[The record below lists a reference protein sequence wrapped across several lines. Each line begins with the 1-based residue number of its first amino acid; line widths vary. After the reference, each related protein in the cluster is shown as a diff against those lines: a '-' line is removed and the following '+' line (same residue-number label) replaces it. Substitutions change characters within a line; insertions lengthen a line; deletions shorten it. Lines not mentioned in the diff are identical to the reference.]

1 MKKFDTFK
9 TLAQG
14 VKSFV
19 AMLLVTVMAVGSVFA
34 QTSVTTTFSE
44 NGYGNGDAVTSV
56 VMDQNITLTFDQG
69 TNANNAPK
77 YYNTGSALRLYGGN
91 TMTVVPAQG
100 VTITGLAISF
110 STGEGTNALTYSVDG
125 TDMGSFTTPV
135 DNITATSG
143 VTVTVGGT
151 SGHRRFASVT
161 VTYSTSSTPPTPPVV
176 TVAAPVITPATG
188 TYMVAQNVTITSE
201 TAGATIYY
209 TIDGTEPTSAST
221 LYTAPITVGTTTTV
235 KAIAIVGADASSVT
249 TADYSF
255 PTIVANVAAFKT
267 QTSTTEVFKI
277 NSDLT
282 VIYQNEAKNATYVQ
296 DASGAIYIY
305 GTTQEYHPGDV
316 ISGGVVGKY
325 KDYNGL
331 IELLPECTDQWA
343 AGTAGTA
350 VAPVV
355 ATLAQ
360 IAADYSAYESKLVK
374 VENIT
379 FTQNKTFATTGSK
392 ENVSITQ
399 GDVTSG
405 FQVRNDLKT
414 LSTTVAAGDVATI
427 TGLVIRYNTTIQI
440 VPRSNDDIEFVVGP
454 ATLPLTVNFE
464 SGDAGSRGWVLDNGT
479 ATNKWYIG
487 QAAGFDNSKLFVS
500 NNGSTNKYDI
510 TSSSTAI
517 AYRDVVIPA
526 VGAILTFDY
535 RVNGEGN
542 YDYLRVDLVQN
553 NAITNV
559 GRFSGSNDWGTCN
572 FTVPASMAGNAR
584 LQFTWVNDGNGGA
597 QFPAAVDN
605 ISMIETPC
613 VQPTGLAANVTGTNA
628 TITWT
633 PGATTQS
640 AWTFQ
645 YKLRNHS
652 DWYTVNATTPT
663 VNLTGLQGN
672 SNYDMRVQA
681 NCGSDAS
688 EWTTGSFVV
697 ACQNEVVTVAPGN
710 DTIGSGTTTDS
721 YLPFY
726 GTYNYSYTQ
735 QIVDAADINADTGNI
750 YSISFNCVS
759 APTKTGTTG
768 NIKIWLAN
776 TDKTTFASSTDYVDP
791 TTLTLVKEVTGTYE
805 FTTGWNTFTFATPF
819 AYTGGN
825 LLVAYYEGVDD
836 WTNMSFYA
844 HSTSTAK
851 SIYHYD
857 DDGDN
862 VSYTSPA
869 TAAGSSYGSGTKSV
883 VSNLILNMDLTQREC
898 QDQISCVA
906 PDSLKITNETASGAD
921 LSWVAADASQTAFI
935 VEYKKVSETA
945 WTAQNVTGTSYTLTG
960 LDQFS
965 DYMVKVKA
973 NCGENNH
980 STNIEGSFTT
990 SGNCPNI
997 TNLEYSNVSNSTTLT
1012 WNAGGSETD
1021 WLVQFKPTSASDNE
1035 WVSINVTAVSMTTFG
1050 GLIGNTDYEARV
1062 KALCGTDSSQWVTVN
1077 FTSGC
1082 APYSVPFVETF
1093 GAYSMPTCW
1102 TGEDFSFNSGY
1113 SRATVA
1119 DAYMITPPIN
1129 IPSAGT
1135 TYLSFD
1141 VEAGGAY
1148 TVLAS
1153 YRGTRADRFA
1163 EIYSGQAGSRQT
1175 VIIPLADIYKG
1186 KATNFKIVNGNGTQ
1200 TFYNVKVN
1208 QCPFEPSNL
1217 TVSNVTE
1224 TSLDL
1229 NWDADPQATNF
1240 EVQYGAKDFALGT
1253 GTTLTATTNTV
1264 NITGLTYNN
1273 YYDFYV
1279 RTQCSDDNSAWVGPL
1294 TAKVEIAIIMGE
1306 QTSAQTCMGVLY
1318 DNGGP
1323 DGSYAN
1329 DSEDKITIT
1338 PATPNS
1344 LIRLQGDYNTES
1356 VSYDYIVVYDG
1367 VDGNATQIAKVGGT
1381 GTLDVTASNH
1391 AGALTVV
1398 FVSDGS
1404 VNRAGFA
1411 FNISCVPAPT
1421 CSNPQNVKFQ
1431 GANSTLTWAAGDWG
1445 TPVSYN
1451 VRYGLVGG
1459 TLQETNTT
1467 ATSLQLTGL
1476 TNNTDYTFSVQ
1487 AVCGT
1492 NDTSDWV
1499 TITATTPCIENLPY
1513 SNDFETFTNQSTVPD
1528 CWAKIGSG
1536 TIMMNNS
1543 TTYSHS
1549 GSYAMRFSGA
1559 TSNTVALPMFTSN
1572 NVLLSFYTRPES
1584 FTNNY
1589 CGEFDLGLVDEADN
1603 FTVLE
1608 TYVYSEFS
1616 SNVKKERAIQIP
1628 LGSRIA
1634 MRHRPTS
1641 TSWYWFVDDVNV
1653 EEIPTCGVPTVTVTD
1668 AVATITP
1675 HATYGTPQSYEV
1687 KIGETVMN
1695 VTAAT
1700 PTTTV
1705 NLSTLFNLTPSTSY
1719 SVTVRAVCGATDKSN
1734 WTGAE
1739 TFVTPCV
1746 ALTLPYYEDF
1756 DNYQGTTS
1764 VSTQVMPNCWERKFT
1779 GTSTA
1784 YGAGVYNNSLY
1795 STSGINTLHLYNYYN
1810 TNTTSTAYGDVYAVL
1825 PEMTGSLNTMMLS
1838 FNAHTYATTSTYYFT
1853 RFDVGVVTDP
1863 DHPETTFTP
1872 YQHYELNNGVSQPM
1886 NIPFDTYTG
1895 AAGRIAFRMVMNDI
1909 PSDYPTSNTY
1919 GYNHLYVDNLVVSA
1933 IATCNVP
1940 SISVK
1945 GTTATITPNAI
1956 GGTPASYELRI
1967 GTDTYTTT
1975 STTVNLTQAFPNLQY
1990 STTYEVEVRANCGS
2004 NSMSDWSVPVPF
2016 TMPCAPMTLPYFQ
2029 DFESYTGSTSITSTS
2044 FVPDCWNRTYTGTSS
2059 SYGTAVYTSTAT
2071 STYATNGIS
2080 CLRLYQYAPT
2090 TYANTHDPTY
2100 GDVYSIMPQFNGNIS
2115 DLAMSF
2121 NLRSYTT
2128 TATTYICKFDVGVVT
2143 DAGNPETSFTP
2154 VQQVTLANSSR
2165 DHVQVSFAN
2174 YSGPAGRIAFRMLLS
2189 DFTGSQIYNHAYI
2202 DDIVVSAG
2210 PCHIPGITVV
2220 GADAT
2225 ITPMAGTPTGYE
2237 LQIGNETQTTT
2248 STTVDLMQL
2257 FPSLQQLSDYQV
2269 RVRAICGTDYSD
2281 WSEYVDFTTPCAV
2294 KQVPFFEDFDSYTGT
2309 TSFSTQV
2316 IPDCWNRTFTGT
2328 STSYGWGIYAGTA
2341 STNPFQGTN
2350 SLRLYNYNVTAS
2362 SSTSLTYGSAYVVLP
2377 KLNTPINQLMISLD
2391 AARQVSTTTYGS
2403 YFEVGVVTNPYD
2415 PDATFTPITGIVSV
2429 PTGGTHYDLPLSAAT
2444 VTNGYIA
2451 LHAPKW
2457 TSPRTTGTYNYVY
2470 IDNLSVTV
2478 IPTCM
2483 RPTLE
2488 VNAGVATI
2496 TPQTPGTPVSFELQI
2511 GNTVETVPATTTT
2524 VDLITLFGLDL
2535 STPYSVRAR
2544 MNCTGND
2551 NSEWTD
2557 WVDFNTPACVGG
2569 ASVEFDGTSNNSYIP
2584 TYTYYDYS
2592 YSQQIYL
2599 SSEINAPNGGQIKSL
2614 AFQVNTPQSTNPRD
2628 LKIYL
2633 SHTNVTNF
2641 PNSTANGLSDQSW
2654 LPIANAQLVYT
2665 GTYTF
2670 AQAGWNEIIFDT
2682 PFNYNGTDNLA
2693 IIVDDNTGDDP
2704 NTVSFKVHTTYSTGT
2719 TTTYRTIRKYQMTT
2733 DIDPTNLSGI
2743 TPVAQTTRSNVKFD
2757 ICPPVTCYE
2766 PENLTVSNLHDSSAV
2781 VTWAANSN
2789 NAATATYVLEYR
2801 SENDAA
2807 WTVVPVSGFT
2817 YSLTGLTPSTNYV
2830 VRVKTDCGGGDEST
2844 YAKANF
2850 TTLCPHGYYDEN
2862 GLKVICPDA
2871 NELVILNMS
2880 NFKDACE
2887 IDGPVTITV
2896 KNLGYEPVTT
2906 FTAFYTLN
2914 DGTPVTETVTPST
2927 PLALLD
2933 EYTHTFATM
2942 PVFVSGTNAVKAWA
2956 TIATMGT
2963 ETLTSNV
2970 FMLNPETV
2978 PYVEDFTSVQV
2989 NHGWN
2994 AIDVNND
3001 GVTMNVNW
3009 GEVVYTYNDQAAAND
3024 WIMSPCVEI
3033 LTPGTYTVAYDYA
3046 AESVLPESFEVFY
3059 GNGAHIA
3066 DMTSAVATH
3075 NFSGTTV
3082 NHAKYNINITTPGIY
3097 NFGFHATSPAGAMGF
3112 SIDNFSVKPVI
3123 NVTVTSSV
3131 NGTVSPSGV
3140 VQVPYEENLT
3150 ITIVPAPMYHVYGVW
3165 VDGTQVV
3172 PEDANGANLMLY
3184 TLENVT
3190 AEHTIFVDYKLTF
3203 HIIKQAVNYR
3213 PDLYPNVNG
3222 GHFIPAA
3229 TDTLLDNSPFTVYFE
3244 AEDHYHFNKLELG
3257 VMTPN
3262 DLTNV
3267 TADVMPV
3274 GNGVYS
3280 YTLDTLRV
3288 ANYYVIATF
3297 RKDTVNIHYNILTG
3311 KGYVDASDELTAPT
3325 QYDTWIDY
3333 EGNHTSS
3340 IVPATGY
3347 YLVDV
3352 DGNGP
3357 VLPQPFNNVTT
3368 TQNVNVKFGFNVT
3381 AEVTNYYATN
3391 LGSNE
3396 IRGTITPTSAL
3407 VAEGDALTLTGTV
3420 QNHFH
3425 LESFLIDGVENIQNV
3440 TINNDGTFS
3449 YTFAEVHGN
3458 YHVNAIVK
3466 IDTFCI
3472 KYNVAGGLAII
3483 DNEPTT
3489 TDPAT
3494 RTICFNYFD
3503 SWMSSF
3509 APVAGYEIIEIN
3521 VDSVNYGFHDD
3532 YLFENISTNHVVN
3545 ITVVPK
3551 TIVIDV
3557 NGYGNGTVSNDTVVT
3572 YDPNFV
3578 YQFTAVPATGH
3589 HIVSIMRNNVNIP
3602 VANPEAGYA
3611 ENLVN
3616 ITESQNIVVYFAAN
3630 EYVVTATTHNGG
3642 IITPAGA
3649 TTYTYGSTPV
3659 YTITPNAG
3667 YHISDVKVNGVS
3679 VGAVT
3684 SYTFP
3689 AITADQTIEAEFAAN
3704 IYTVTVNPVT
3714 NGTITGPAASY
3725 SYGATPTYTITPA
3738 TGYYIVDVTVDG
3750 QSVGAVSTYTFAP
3763 ITGNHTIGATFAQL
3777 TYTINAIAGNGGTIT
3792 PAGATVVNYGA
3803 NQSYTIAAATGYHI
3817 DNVFVDG
3824 VSVGAVASYS
3834 FSNVTADH
3842 TISATFAANTFVVTV
3857 NQPQNGSI
3865 APGTQTV
3872 VYGATP
3878 TFTITPNVGY
3888 TVAAIT
3894 LNGTNVMSN
3903 AVQVGNA
3910 YSYTLPAVTANAT
3923 LTATINAITHTI
3935 VASAGSNGS
3944 INPSG
3949 SATVNHGDNKS
3960 YTITPNAGYEIDKV
3974 FVDGINMG
3982 AVGTYTFV
3990 NVVHNHTINATFKQI
4005 VCDVPSNLYTINI
4018 DTTSATFTWYHAG
4031 AQSYDVRYKAQGSTG
4046 AFNEANVTTNLY
4058 NATGLQPNTTY
4069 VWQVR
4074 AHCAANIT
4082 SEWSNAMV
4090 FRTKSVPEIDHTGVE
4105 NHVKDLVRVYASQN
4119 NVYITNDNGVRIDNV
4134 AIYDVYGKLIYTGKV
4149 NSNTEVISLNVATGT
4164 YMVRLSTENGMANY
4178 KVLITK

>member
-9 TLAQG
+9 TLTQG

-19 AMLLVTVMAVGSVFA
+19 AMLLVTVMAVGSVIA
-34 QTSVTTTFSE
+34 QTTVTTTFSQSGYE
-44 NGYGNGDAVTSV
+44 NAQAITTV
-56 VMDQNITLTFDQG
+56 VMDQNITLTFGQG

-77 YYNTGSALRLYGGN
+77 YYNTGTAIRLYPGN
-91 TMTVVPAQG
+91 FMTVVPAQG
-100 VTITGLAISF
+100 VTITDVTLTFGS
-110 STGEGTNALTYSVDG
+110 GDGTNALTYTVDG
-125 TDMGSFTTPV
+125 NSSTTLSGISATNNVTVTEEGSSGHRRV
-135 DNITATSG
+135 AG
-143 VTVTVGGT
+143 VTVTYT
-151 SGHRRFASVT
+151 
-161 VTYSTSSTPPTPPVV
+161 TSSTPV
-176 TVAAPVITPATG
+176 TVATPVITPATG
-188 TYMVAQNVTITSE
+188 TYMVAQNVAITCE
-201 TAGATIYY
+201 TAGANIYY
-209 TIDGTEPTSAST
+209 TIDGSTPDANST
-221 LYTAPITVGTTTTV
+221 LYTAPIAVGTTTTV
-235 KAIAIVGADASSVT
+235 KAIAISGTDASSVAT
-249 TADYSF
+249 STLTF

-267 QTSTTEVFKI
+267 QTSTTELFSI

-282 VIYQNEAKNATYVQ
+282 VIYQSADKKATYVQ
-296 DASGAIYIY
+296 DATGALYIY
-305 GTTQEYHPGDV
+305 GTTKEYQAGDV
-316 ISGGVVGKY
+316 ISGGIFGKY
-325 KDYNGL
+325 SLYNGL
-331 IELLPECTDQWA
+331 TELVPQNYNEWP
-343 AGTAGTA
+343 AGVAGTA
-350 VAPVV
+350 VEPVV

-360 IAADYSAYESKLVK
+360 IQADYDAYESKLVK
-374 VENIT
+374 VENVT
-379 FTQNKTFATTGSK
+379 FTEAKQFTTTAIQNAAIS
-392 ENVSITQ
+392 Q

-405 FQVRNDLKT
+405 FQVRNAFKT
-414 LSTTVAAGDVATI
+414 LSTSVAANDVATV
-427 TGLVIRYNTTIQI
+427 TGLVIKYNTTIQI
-440 VPRSNDDIEFVVGP
+440 LPRSNDDLEFQVGP
-454 ATLPLTVNFE
+454 ATLPLNATFE
-464 SGDAGSRGWVLDNGT
+464 SGDPGSRGWVLDNGT

-510 TSSSTAI
+510 NSSSTAI

-526 VGAILTFDY
+526 AGAILTFDY
-535 RVNGEGN
+535 RVLGEGN
-542 YDYLRVDLVQN
+542 YDYLKVDLVQGTTT
-553 NAITNV
+553 TNV
-559 GRFSGSNDWGTCN
+559 GKFSGSNDWATCN
-572 FTVPASMAGNAR
+572 FSVPASMAGNAR
-584 LQFTWVNDGNGGA
+584 LQFTWVNDGNGGQ

-605 ISMIETPC
+605 INLIETPC
-613 VQPTGLAANVTGTNA
+613 VQPTDLAASVTGANA

-633 PGATTQS
+633 PGATTQT

-645 YKLRNHS
+645 YKLHNHS

-688 EWTTGSFVV
+688 DWTTGTFVV
-697 ACQNEVVTVAPGN
+697 DCQNPEVTVAPTDN
-710 DTIGSGTTTDS
+710 MIGSGTTTDG

-726 GTYNYSYTQ
+726 GTYNYAYTQ
-735 QIVDAADINADTGNI
+735 QIIDSADINAPADTI
-750 YSISFNCVS
+750 FSISFNCVS

-776 TDKTTFASSTDYVDP
+776 TTKETFASNTDYVDP
-791 TTLTLVKEVTGTYE
+791 TTLTQVVEVPGTYE
-805 FTTGWNTFTFATPF
+805 FTTGWNTFTFNTPF
-819 AYTGGN
+819 VYTGGN
-825 LLVAYYEGVDD
+825 LLVAYYEGVGD
-836 WTNMSFYA
+836 WTGITFYV
-844 HSTSTAK
+844 HSTTGTKA
-851 SIYHYD
+851 IYHYND
-857 DDGDN
+857 TESN
-862 VSYTSPA
+862 VTYTDPVNN
-869 TAAGSSYGSGTKSV
+869 TGTKGTKSV
-883 VSNLILNMDLTQREC
+883 VNNLKLNMNIPTVNCLDV
-898 QDQISCVA
+898 ISCVA
-906 PDSLKITNETASGAD
+906 PDSLEISNVTASGAD
-921 LSWVAADASQTAFI
+921 LSWVAGAANQTAFI
-935 VEYKKVSETA
+935 VEYKKVDETT

-973 NCGENNH
+973 NCGENDH
-980 STNIEGSFTT
+980 STNIEGTFTT

-1012 WNAGGSETD
+1012 WNAGGSETE
-1021 WLVQFKPTSASDNE
+1021 WLVQFKPTSAGDNE

-1082 APYSVPFVETF
+1082 APYSVPFEETF

-1135 TYLSFD
+1135 TYLTFD
-1141 VEAGGAY
+1141 VEAGGTY

-1163 EIYSGQAGSRQT
+1163 EIYSGQAGSRET
-1175 VIIPLADIYKG
+1175 VIIPLTDLYKG
-1186 KATNFKIVNGNGTQ
+1186 KATNFKIINGNGTQ

-1217 TVSNVTE
+1217 NVSNVTE
-1224 TSLDL
+1224 NSLDL

-1240 EVQYGAKDFALGT
+1240 EVQYGAKDFVLGT

-1264 NITGLTYNN
+1264 NITGLTYNEQ
-1273 YYDFYV
+1273 YDFYV
-1279 RTQCSDDNSAWVGPL
+1279 RTQCSDENSSWVGPF
-1294 TAKVEIAIIMGE
+1294 TAKVEVAIIMG
-1306 QTSAQTCMGVLY
+1306 AQATATTCMGVLY
-1318 DNGGP
+1318 DNGGA
-1323 DGSYAN
+1323 DGPYENNSN
-1329 DSEDKITIT
+1329 DVITIY

-1344 LIRLQGDYNTES
+1344 LIRLQGNYTMES
-1356 VSYDYIVVYDG
+1356 PTYDNLTIYDG
-1367 VDGNATQIAKVGGT
+1367 TSTSATQLTQVGNS
-1381 GTLDVTASNH
+1381 GTLDITASNA
-1391 AGALTVV
+1391 AGALTLV
-1398 FVSDGS
+1398 FHSDGS
-1404 VNRAGFA
+1404 STYAGFA
-1411 FNISCVPAPT
+1411 LNISCVPAPT
-1421 CSNPQNVKFQ
+1421 CGEPQNITLNAV
-1431 GANSTLTWAAGDWG
+1431 NSTLMWNRSAWG
-1445 TPVSYN
+1445 TPTGYN
-1451 VRYGLVGG
+1451 VRYGLANES
-1459 TLQETNTT
+1459 TYQE
-1467 ATSLQLTGL
+1467 ATVTDTFIVLNNLIM
-1476 TNNTDYTFSVQ
+1476 NTDYTFSVQ
-1487 AVCGT
+1487 SVCGS
-1492 NDTSDWV
+1492 NETSDWV
-1499 TITATTPCIENLPY
+1499 TVNLTTPCIVSLPY
-1513 SNDFETFTNQSTVPD
+1513 TNDFETFTNQSAAPD
-1528 CWAKIGSG
+1528 CWTKIGSG

-1543 TTYSHS
+1543 TTYAHS
-1549 GSYAMRFSGA
+1549 GSYAMKFSGA
-1559 TSNTVALPMFTSN
+1559 LSNTVALPVFTAS
-1572 NVLLSFYTRPES
+1572 NVLLTFYTRPES
-1584 FTNNY
+1584 YTNSS
-1589 CGEFDLGLVDEADN
+1589 CGEFDLGLVDAANN
-1603 FTVLE
+1603 FTTLE
-1608 TYVYSEFS
+1608 TYVYSDFS
-1616 SNVKKERAIQIP
+1616 SNVQKSREIQIP
-1628 LGSRIA
+1628 AGSRIA

-1653 EEIPTCGVPTVTVTD
+1653 SEVPTCGVPTVALNGTVI
-1668 AVATITP
+1668 TITP
-1675 HATYGTPQSYEV
+1675 NSTYGTAQSYDI
-1687 KIGETVMN
+1687 KIGDVIKN
-1695 VTAAT
+1695 VT
-1700 PTTTV
+1700 TTTV
-1705 NLSTLFNLTPSTSY
+1705 DLQPLFNLASSTNY
-1719 SVTVRAVCGATDKSN
+1719 SVSVRSNCGGTDVSV
-1734 WTGAE
+1734 WTNAE

-1746 ALTLPYYEDF
+1746 AMTLPYYDDF
-1756 DNYQGTTS
+1756 DNYAGSTT
-1764 VSTQVMPNCWERKFT
+1764 TAQQVMPNCWERKFT
-1779 GTSTA
+1779 GTSTS
-1784 YGAGVYNNSLY
+1784 YNAGVYNNSLY
-1795 STSGINTLHLYNYYN
+1795 STSGINTLRLYNYYT
-1810 TNTTSTAYGDVYAVL
+1810 TNTTSTAYGDLYAVL
-1825 PEMTGSLNTMMLS
+1825 PEMNASLNTLMLS
-1838 FNAHTYATTSTYYFT
+1838 FNANTYNTTSTSYFC

-1863 DHPETTFTP
+1863 VNPETSFTP
-1872 YQHYELNNGVSQPM
+1872 YQHINLTSGSNQQLN
-1886 NIPFDTYTG
+1886 IAFDNYTG
-1895 AAGRIAFRMVMNDI
+1895 TAGRIAFRMLENDI
-1909 PSDYPTSNTY
+1909 PDGYTAAS
-1919 GYNHLYVDNLVVSA
+1919 GYNYLYIDNLSVTA
-1933 IATCNVP
+1933 ISTCNIP
-1940 SISVK
+1940 SLTVK
-1945 GTTATITPNAI
+1945 GNTATITPNTN

-1975 STTVNLTQAFPNLQY
+1975 STTVNLAQAFPNLQY
-1990 STTYEVEVRANCGS
+1990 STTYEVDVRANCGN

-2016 TMPCAPMTLPYFQ
+2016 TMPCAPMSLPYFQ
-2029 DFESYTGSTSITSTS
+2029 NFDSYTSSTSQSTMIMA
-2044 FVPDCWNRTYTGTSS
+2044 DCWDRTFTGTATTSYGWGIYTSS
-2059 SYGTAVYTSTAT
+2059 STVYAT
-2071 STYATNGIS
+2071 SDIS
-2080 CLRLYQYAPT
+2080 CLRLYNYALAT
-2090 TYANTHDPTY
+2090 TATPSPAY
-2100 GDVYSIMPQFNGNIS
+2100 GDAYAVMPQFTGNIN
-2115 DLAMSF
+2115 DLAISF
-2121 NLRSYTT
+2121 NLRSQNTT
-2128 TATTYICKFDVGVVT
+2128 NTNYMCSFDVGVVT
-2143 DAGNPETSFTP
+2143 DGGNPEASFTS
-2154 VQQVTLANSSR
+2154 VQHVSIPNSSR
-2165 DHVQVSFAN
+2165 DHISISFAN
-2174 YSGPAGRIAFRMLLS
+2174 YSGPAGRIAFRMLNS
-2189 DFTGSQIYNHAYI
+2189 DRPSGITTYVYNYGYI

-2210 PCHIPGITVV
+2210 PCYVPSINVV
-2220 GADAT
+2220 GSDAT
-2225 ITPMAGTPTGYE
+2225 ITPAAGTPSGYE

-2328 STSYGWGIYAGTA
+2328 STAYGWGIYAGTA

-2524 VDLITLFGLDL
+2524 VDLITLFALDL

-2704 NTVSFKVHTTYSTGT
+2704 NSVSFKVHTTYSTGT

-2766 PENLTVSNLHDSSAV
+2766 PENVTVSNLHDSSAV

-2871 NELVILNMS
+2871 NDLAILNMS

-2914 DGTPVTETVTPST
+2914 DGTPVAETVTPST
-2927 PLALLD
+2927 PLALQD
-2933 EYTHTFATM
+2933 EYIYMFTTQ
-2942 PVFVSGTNAVKAWA
+2942 PVFVNGSNSVKTWA

-3066 DMTSAVATH
+3066 DMTNALATH
-3075 NFSGTTV
+3075 SFSGTTV
-3082 NHAKYNINITTPGIY
+3082 NHAKYNVNITTPGVY

-3150 ITIVPAPMYHVYGVW
+3150 LTIVPAPMYHVYGVW

-3190 AEHTIFVDYKLTF
+3190 AEHTIYVDYKLTF
-3203 HIIKQAVNYR
+3203 HIIKQAVNYN
-3213 PDLYPNVNG
+3213 PTLYPNVDG
-3222 GHFIPAA
+3222 GYFIPAA
-3229 TDTLLDNSPFTVYFE
+3229 TDTLLDNSPFTVYF
-3244 AEDHYHFNKLELG
+3244 AADNHYHFNKLELG

-3267 TADVMPV
+3267 TTDVVPV

-3288 ANYYVIATF
+3288 ANYYTIATF

-3333 EGNHTSS
+3333 EAGHTSN
-3340 IVPATGY
+3340 IVPANGY

-3357 VLPQPFNNVTT
+3357 VNTLTFNNVTT
-3368 TQNVNVKFGFNVT
+3368 QQDVNVKFGFNVT
-3381 AEVTNYYATN
+3381 AEVNNYYATN

-3396 IRGTITPTSAL
+3396 IRGTIAPTTAL
-3407 VAEGDALTLTGTV
+3407 VAEGESHTITGTV

-3425 LESFLIDGVENIQNV
+3425 LESFLIDGVENIQDV

-3472 KYNVAGGLAII
+3472 TYNVAGGLAII
-3483 DNEPTT
+3483 DNEATT

-3494 RTICFNYFD
+3494 RKICFNYFD

-3509 APVAGYEIIEIN
+3509 APVAGYEITEIN
-3521 VDSVNYGFHDD
+3521 VDGVNYGFHDD

-3545 ITVVPK
+3545 ITIVPK

-3557 NGYGNGTVSNDTVVT
+3557 NGYGNGTVSNDTVVS
-3572 YDPNFV
+3572 YDPSFV
-3578 YQFTAVPATGH
+3578 YHFTAIPAVGH

-3649 TTYTYGSTPV
+3649 TTYTYGSMPV

-3667 YHISDVKVNGVS
+3667 YHISNVKVNGVS

-3684 SYTFP
+3684 TYTFP

-3763 ITGNHTIGATFAQL
+3763 IAGNHTIGATFAQL
-3777 TYTINAIAGNGGTIT
+3777 TYTINAIAGNGGAVT

-3803 NQSYTIAAATGYHI
+3803 NQTYAIAAATGYHI
-3817 DNVFVDG
+3817 DEVFVDG
-3824 VSVGAVASYS
+3824 VSVGAVTSYV

-3842 TISATFAANTFVVTV
+3842 TISATFAANTFTVTV
-3857 NQPQNGSI
+3857 NQPQHGTI

-3888 TVAAIT
+3888 TVGAIT
-3894 LNGTNVMSN
+3894 LNGANVMGS
-3903 AVQVGNA
+3903 AIQVGNA

-3923 LTATINAITHTI
+3923 LTATMNAITYTI
-3935 VASAGSNGS
+3935 VASAGSNGNIS
-3944 INPSG
+3944 PSG
-3949 SATVNHGDNKS
+3949 TATVNHGANAT

-3974 FVDGINMG
+3974 LVDGINMG

-3990 NVVHNHTINATFKQI
+3990 NVVHNHTINATFKQS

-4046 AFNEANVTTNLY
+4046 AFTEANVTTNLY

-4074 AHCAANIT
+4074 AHCAANLT

-4090 FRTKSVPEIDHTGVE
+4090 FRTKAVPEIDHTGVE
-4105 NHVKDLVRVYASQN
+4105 NHVSDLVRVYASQN

-4134 AIYDVYGKLIYTGKV
+4134 TIYDVYGKMIYTGKV

-4178 KVLITK
+4178 KVFITK

>member
-9 TLAQG
+9 TLTQG

-19 AMLLVTVMAVGSVFA
+19 AMLLVTVMAVGSVIA
-34 QTSVTTTFSE
+34 QTSVTTTFSA
-44 NGYGNGDAVTSV
+44 NGYENAQAVSSV
-56 VMDQNITLTFDQG
+56 VMDQNITLLFDAG
-69 TNANNAPK
+69 TNTNAPK
-77 YYNTGSALRLYGGN
+77 YYNSGTALRMYGGN
-91 TMTVVPAQG
+91 YMDVVPAQG
-100 VTITGLAISF
+100 VTITGVDVTFGGSD
-110 STGEGTNALTYSVDG
+110 GTNGITYSVDG
-125 TDMGSFTTPV
+125 TDMGTFTNPLA
-135 DNITATSG
+135 NISATTG
-143 VTVTVGGT
+143 VRLTIGGT
-151 SGHRRFASVT
+151 SGNRRFSAVT
-161 VTYSTSSTPPTPPVV
+161 ITYTTSSTPPAV

-188 TYMVAQNVTITSE
+188 TYLVAQNVTITSE
-201 TAGATIYY
+201 TAGANIYY
-209 TIDGTEPTSAST
+209 TIDGTTPDANST

-235 KAIAIVGADASSVT
+235 KAIAIVGTDASTVT
-249 TADYSF
+249 SAVYSF

-296 DASGAIYIY
+296 DETGAIYIY
-305 GTTQEYHPGDV
+305 GTTQEYNPGDV
-316 ISGGVVGKY
+316 IRGGICGKY
-325 KDYNGL
+325 KNYNGL
-331 IELLPECTDQWA
+331 IELLPEGTDQWA
-343 AGTAGTA
+343 AGVQGTA

-360 IAADYSAYESKLVK
+360 IAADYAAYESKLVK
-374 VENIT
+374 VENVT
-379 FTQNKTFATTGSK
+379 FTQSKTFATTGSK
-392 ENVSITQ
+392 ENVNIEQ
-399 GDVTSG
+399 ADITSG

-414 LSTTVAAGDVATI
+414 LNTSVNAGDVATV
-427 TGLVIRYNTTIQI
+427 TGLVIRYVSGSNTTIQI
-440 VPRSNDDIEFVVGP
+440 VPRSNDDIEFQVGP

-464 SGDAGSRGWVLDNGT
+464 SGDAGSRGWELDNGT

-510 TSSSTAI
+510 TSASTAT

-526 VGAILTFDY
+526 TGAILTFDY

-542 YDYLRVDLVQN
+542 YDYLKVDLVQN
-553 NAITNV
+553 NTTTNV
-559 GRFSGSNDWGTCN
+559 GKFSGSNDWATCN

-584 LQFTWVNDGNGGA
+584 LQFTWVNDGNGGQ

-613 VQPTGLAANVTGTNA
+613 VQPTGLTAAVTGTDA

-645 YKLRNHS
+645 YKLRDHS
-652 DWYTVNATTPT
+652 DWYTVNATAPT
-663 VNLTGLQGN
+663 VSLTGLQGN

-688 EWTTGSFVV
+688 DWATGTFTV
-697 ACQNEVVTVAPGN
+697 ACQNEQVTVVQGDN
-710 DTIGSGTTTDS
+710 TIGSGSTTDS

-726 GTYNYSYTQ
+726 GTYNYTYSQ
-735 QIVDAADINADTGNI
+735 QIIDAADINAAAGNI

-776 TDKTTFASSTDYVDP
+776 TDKTAFDNNTDYVSP
-791 TTLTLVKEVTGTYE
+791 SSLTLVKEVTGTYE

-825 LLVAYYEGVDD
+825 LLVAYYEGVND
-836 WTNMSFYA
+836 WTGISFYV
-844 HSTSTAK
+844 HSANGNK
-851 SIYHYD
+851 SIYHYN
-857 DDGDN
+857 DN
-862 VSYTSPA
+862 ESAVSYTDPVNA
-869 TAAGSSYGSGTKSV
+869 TGTKGIKSV
-883 VSNLILNMDLTQREC
+883 VNNIILNMDMTATEC
-898 QDQISCVA
+898 LDQISCVA
-906 PDSLKITNETASGAD
+906 PDSLKITNITASGAD
-921 LSWVAADASQTAFI
+921 LSWVAGAANQTAFI
-935 VEYKKVSETA
+935 VEYKKVDETA

-960 LDQFS
+960 LDQFT

-973 NCGENNH
+973 NCGENDH
-980 STNIEGSFTT
+980 STNIEGAFTT

-997 TNLEYSNVSNSTTLT
+997 TNLEYSNVSNTTTLT
-1012 WNAGGSETD
+1012 WNAGGSETE
-1021 WLVQFKPTSASDNE
+1021 WKVQFKPVSAGDNE
-1035 WVSINVTAVSMTTFG
+1035 WVTINVNTVPMTTFG

-1082 APYSVPFVETF
+1082 APYDVPFVETF
-1093 GAYSMPTCW
+1093 GGLSMPSCW
-1102 TGEDFSFNSGY
+1102 TGEDFSFYSGY
-1113 SRATVA
+1113 TRATTA

-1129 IPSAGT
+1129 IPSVGT
-1135 TYLSFD
+1135 TYLSFK

-1163 EIYSGQAGSRQT
+1163 EIYSGQAGSQT
-1175 VIIPLADIYKG
+1175 VVIALDDIYKG

-1224 TSLDL
+1224 NALDL
-1229 NWDADPQATNF
+1229 NWDADAQATNF

-1264 NITGLTYNN
+1264 NISGLTYGNE
-1273 YYDFYV
+1273 YDFYV
-1279 RTQCSDDNSAWVGPL
+1279 RTQCSNDNSAWVGPV

-1306 QTSAQTCMGVLY
+1306 QATAQTCMGVLY

-1323 DGSYAN
+1323 DGLYDN

-1344 LIRLQGDYNTES
+1344 LIRLQGNYETES

-1367 VDGNATQIAKVGGT
+1367 ADEHATQIAKVGGT
-1381 GTLDVTASNH
+1381 GTLDVTATNQ

-1398 FVSDGS
+1398 FVSDPS
-1404 VNRAGFA
+1404 VNRPGFA
-1411 FNISCVPAPT
+1411 LNISCVPAPT
-1421 CSNPQNVKFQ
+1421 CSEPKNI
-1431 GANSTLTWAAGDWG
+1431 AYDASNSTLIWEAGDWG
-1445 TPVSYN
+1445 TPTSYN
-1451 VRYGLVGG
+1451 VRYGLANG
-1459 TLQETNTT
+1459 TMQEAT
-1467 ATSLQLTGL
+1467 ATTNSLAL
-1476 TNNTDYTFSVQ
+1476 TNIAMNTEYTFSVQ
-1487 AVCGT
+1487 AVCGAG
-1492 NDTSDWV
+1492 DTSNWTTV
-1499 TITATTPCIENLPY
+1499 TLTTPCMVNLPY
-1513 SNDFETFTNQSTVPD
+1513 SNDFETFTNQSAAPE
-1528 CWAKIGSG
+1528 CWTKIGSG

-1549 GSYAMRFSGA
+1549 GTFTMRFSGA
-1559 TSNTVALPMFTSN
+1559 LENIVALPVFSSN
-1572 NVLLSFYTRPES
+1572 NVLLTFYTRPES
-1584 FTNNY
+1584 YTNAS
-1589 CGEFDLGLVDEADN
+1589 CGEFDLGLVDAANN
-1603 FTVLE
+1603 FTTLE
-1608 TYVYSEFS
+1608 TYVYNEFS
-1616 SNVKKERAIQIP
+1616 SNVQKSREIQIP
-1628 LGSRIA
+1628 AGSRIA

-1653 EEIPTCGVPTVTVTD
+1653 TEIPTCGVPTIALNGTTL
-1668 AVATITP
+1668 TITP
-1675 HATYGTPQSYEV
+1675 NSQYGTAQSYDI

-1695 VTAAT
+1695 VTT
-1700 PTTTV
+1700 NTV
-1705 NLSTLFNLTPSTSY
+1705 DLQPLFNLAPSTNY
-1719 SVTVRAVCGATDKSN
+1719 SVVVRSVCGANDKSN
-1734 WTGAE
+1734 WTNAE
-1739 TFVTPCV
+1739 SFVTPCV
-1746 ALTLPYYEDF
+1746 AMTLPYYEDF
-1756 DNYQGTTS
+1756 DNYTGSTA
-1764 VSTQVMPNCWERKFT
+1764 VSSMVMPNCWERKFT
-1779 GTSTA
+1779 GTGTT
-1784 YGAGVYNNSLY
+1784 YNAGIYNNSVY
-1795 STSGINTLHLYNYYN
+1795 ATSGINSLSLYAYYT
-1810 TNTTSTAYGDVYAVL
+1810 TNTTSTAYGDVYAML
-1825 PEMTGSLNTMMLS
+1825 PEMIGNLNTMMLS
-1838 FNAHTYATTSTYYFT
+1838 FAVKTYPVTSTYYYAN
-1853 RFDVGVVTDP
+1853 FDIGVVTDP
-1863 DHPETTFTP
+1863 NNPETSFTS
-1872 YQHYELNNGVSQPM
+1872 YQHFSLNKNVTQQINVS
-1886 NIPFDTYTG
+1886 FDNYTG
-1895 AAGRIAFRMVMNDI
+1895 PQGRIAFRLLGNDI
-1909 PSDYPTSNTY
+1909 PADYPTANTY
-1919 GYNHLYVDNLVVSA
+1919 GYNRLFVDNLVVST
-1933 IATCNVP
+1933 IATCNIP
-1940 SISVK
+1940 SLIVN
-1945 GTTATITPNAI
+1945 GTTATITPNAN
-1956 GGTPASYELRI
+1956 GGTPASYELRV
-1967 GTDTYTTT
+1967 GTETYTTT
-1975 STTVNLTQAFPNLQY
+1975 ATTVNLMQAFPNLQY
-1990 STTYEVEVRANCGS
+1990 STSYEVQVRANCGS
-2004 NSMSDWSVPVPF
+2004 NSMSDWSVPASF
-2016 TMPCAPMTLPYFQ
+2016 NTPCAPMALPYFQ
-2029 DFESYTGSTSITSTS
+2029 DFESYTGSTSITSLM
-2044 FVPDCWNRTYTGTSS
+2044 PDCWDKTYTGTSS
-2059 SYGTAVYTSTAT
+2059 SYGTSVYTSTAT
-2071 STYATNGIS
+2071 STYAFNGNS

-2090 TYANTHDPTY
+2090 TYVNTQDPTY

-2128 TATTYICKFDVGVVT
+2128 TLTTYICKFDVGVVT

-2281 WSEYVDFTTPCAV
+2281 WSEYVGFTTPCAV
-2294 KQVPFFEDFDSYTGT
+2294 KQVPFAEDFDSYTGT
-2309 TSFSTQV
+2309 TSVSTQV
-2316 IPDCWNRTFTGT
+2316 IPDCWNRAFMGT

-2341 STNPFQGTN
+2341 TTNPFQNTN

-2362 SSTSLTYGSAYVVLP
+2362 SSTSLTYGSAYAVLP
-2377 KLNTPINQLMISLD
+2377 KMNLPVNQLMISFD
-2391 AARQVSTTTYGS
+2391 VAKMVSTSTS
-2403 YFEVGVVTNPYD
+2403 YSSFFEVGVVTNPYD
-2415 PDATFTPITGIVSV
+2415 PDATYTPITGIISV
-2429 PTGGTHYDLPLSAAT
+2429 PAGVDHMDIPLTAST
-2444 VTNGYIA
+2444 VTNGYITF
-2451 LHAPKW
+2451 HAPKW
-2457 TSPRTTGTYNYVY
+2457 TTPRTTGTSNYVF
-2470 IDNLSVTV
+2470 IDNVLVDR

-2483 RPTLE
+2483 RPTVE
-2488 VNAGVATI
+2488 VNSGVATI
-2496 TPQTPGTPVSFELQI
+2496 TPQAPGTPVSYELQI

-2524 VDLITLFGLDL
+2524 VDLVATFGLDL
-2535 STPYSVRAR
+2535 STPYSLRVRTI
-2544 MNCTGND
+2544 CTGND
-2551 NSEWTD
+2551 NSDWTEWI
-2557 WVDFNTPACVGG
+2557 DFNTPACVGG
-2569 ASVEFDGTSNNSYIP
+2569 ASVEFDGTTNNSYIP

-2592 YSQQIYL
+2592 YSQQVYL
-2599 SSEINAPNGGQIKSL
+2599 ASEINAPNGGQIKSI

-2633 SHTNVTNF
+2633 AHTNVTDF
-2641 PNSTANGLSDQSW
+2641 PNAVANGLSDQSW
-2654 LPIANAQLVYT
+2654 IPISSAQLVYT

-2693 IIVDDNTGDDP
+2693 VIVDDNTGVCP
-2704 NTVSFKVHTTYSTGT
+2704 NTVSFKVHSTYSTGT
-2719 TTTYRTIRKYQMTT
+2719 TLTYRVIRKYQ
-2733 DIDPTNLSGI
+2733 DGTNLDPANMSGV
-2743 TPVAQTTRSNVKFD
+2743 TPTAQNTRSNIKFD

-2766 PENLTVSNLHDSSAV
+2766 PENLTVNNINDNSAV
-2781 VTWAANSN
+2781 VTWVANSN
-2789 NAATATYVLEYR
+2789 NAATATYVLEYKA
-2801 SENDAA
+2801 ENAAA
-2807 WTVVPVSGFT
+2807 WTVVPVSGLT
-2817 YSLTGLTPSTNYV
+2817 YNLTGLTASTNYS

-2871 NELVILNMS
+2871 NEMAITGMS

-2896 KNLGYEPVTT
+2896 KNMGYDPITT
-2906 FTAFYTLN
+2906 FTASYTLN
-2914 DGTPVTETVTPST
+2914 DGTPVTEMVTPAT

-2942 PVFVSGTNAVKAWA
+2942 PVFVSGTNTVKTWA
-2956 TIATMGT
+2956 LLGT
-2963 ETLTSNV
+2963 VSTDTLVSQA

-2978 PYVEDFTSVQV
+2978 PYEEDFISVQV

-2994 AIDVNND
+2994 VIDANND
-3001 GVTMNVNW
+3001 GVTMDVNL
-3009 GEVVYTYNDQAAAND
+3009 GEVVYAYNDQAAAND
-3024 WIMSPCVEI
+3024 WIMSPCVD
-3033 LTPGTYTVAYDYA
+3033 LVPGTYTVAYDYV

-3066 DMTSAVATH
+3066 DMTTSIATH

-3082 NHAKYNINITTPGIY
+3082 NHAKHTITITTAGTY

-3123 NVTVTSSV
+3123 DVVITSGAD
-3131 NGTVSPSGV
+3131 GTVSPMGT
-3140 VQVPYEENLT
+3140 VQVPYGENLT
-3150 ITIVPAPMYHVYGVW
+3150 LTIVPAPMYHVYGVW

-3184 TLENVT
+3184 TLTNVT
-3190 AEHTIFVDYKLTF
+3190 APHTIYVDYKLTF
-3203 HIIKQAVNYR
+3203 HIIKQAVNYN
-3213 PDLYPNVNG
+3213 PALYPNVNG
-3222 GHFIPAA
+3222 GYFIPAA
-3229 TDTLLDNSPFTVYFE
+3229 TDTLLDNSPFTVYFA
-3244 AEDHYHFNKLELG
+3244 AENHYHLNKLELG

-3267 TADVMPV
+3267 TADVVPM
-3274 GNGVYS
+3274 GNGMYA

-3288 ANYYVIATF
+3288 ANYYTIATF
-3297 RKDTVNIHYNILTG
+3297 RKDTMNIHYNILTG

-3333 EGNHTSS
+3333 EANHTST
-3340 IVPATGY
+3340 ITPANGY

-3357 VLPQPFNNVTT
+3357 VNTLTFNNVTT

-3381 AEVTNYYATN
+3381 AEVTNFYATN

-3396 IRGTITPTSAL
+3396 IRGTITPTTTL
-3407 VAEGDALTLTGTV
+3407 VAEGDALTLNGTV
-3420 QNHFH
+3420 QEHFH

-3472 KYNVAGGLAII
+3472 TYNVAGGLAII
-3483 DNEPTT
+3483 DNEATT

-3494 RTICFNYFD
+3494 RKICFNYFE
-3503 SWMSSF
+3503 SWMSNF
-3509 APVAGYEIIEIN
+3509 APVAGYEITEIN
-3521 VDSVNYGFHDD
+3521 VDGVNYGFHDD
-3532 YLFENISTNHVVN
+3532 YLFENITTNHVVN
-3545 ITVVPK
+3545 ITMVPK
-3551 TIVIDV
+3551 IIVIDV
-3557 NGYGNGTVSNDTVVT
+3557 NGYGNGTVSNDTVVS
-3572 YDPNFV
+3572 YDPAFV
-3578 YQFTAVPATGH
+3578 YHFTAVPATGH

-3611 ENLVN
+3611 ENLFN

-3649 TTYTYGSTPV
+3649 TTYTYGAMPV

-3684 SYTFP
+3684 TYTFP

-3704 IYTVTVNPVT
+3704 VYTVTVNTTT
-3714 NGTITGPAASY
+3714 NGTITGPATSY

-3777 TYTINAIAGNGGTIT
+3777 TYTINAIAGNGGSIT

-3824 VSVGAVASYS
+3824 VSVGAVTSYT

-3842 TISATFAANTFVVTV
+3842 TISATFAANTFTVTV
-3857 NQPQNGSI
+3857 NQPQHGTI

-3888 TVAAIT
+3888 TVGAIT
-3894 LNGTNVMSN
+3894 LNGTNVMGN

-3923 LTATINAITHTI
+3923 LTATMNAITYTI
-3935 VASAGSNGS
+3935 VASAGANGS
-3944 INPSG
+3944 ITPSG
-3949 SATVNHGDNKS
+3949 SATVNYGANATYS
-3960 YTITPNAGYEIDKV
+3960 ITPNAGYEIDKV
-3974 FVDGINMG
+3974 MVDGINMG

-3990 NVVHNHTINATFKQI
+3990 NVVENHTINATFKQS

-4031 AQSYDVRYKAQGSTG
+4031 AQSYDVRYKAQGSTT
-4046 AFNEANVTTNLY
+4046 FVEATATTNLY
-4058 NATGLQPNTTY
+4058 NATGLTPNTTY
-4069 VWQVR
+4069 SWQVR
-4074 AHCAANIT
+4074 AHCAANLV

-4090 FRTKSVPEIDHTGVE
+4090 FRTKATPEIDHTGIE
-4105 NHVKDLVRVYASQN
+4105 NRVSDLARVYASQN

-4178 KVLITK
+4178 KVFITK